1 MLPYTYVNNSEKQGT
16 VRRMTSLLSED
27 SGVKVPLLGKAGRT
41 GSVES

>member
-16 VRRMTSLLSED
+16 VRMTSLLSED

-41 GSVES
+41 GCVES